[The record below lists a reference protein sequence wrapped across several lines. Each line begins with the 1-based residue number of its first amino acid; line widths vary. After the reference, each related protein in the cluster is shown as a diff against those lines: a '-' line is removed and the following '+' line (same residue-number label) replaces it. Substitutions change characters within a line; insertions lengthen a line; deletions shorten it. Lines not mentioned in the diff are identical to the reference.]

1 MANRLLRI
9 GGVEPF
15 STVDFPGRLAAVVFC
30 QGCPLACG
38 YCHNPDLIPATAE
51 RVLDFEAVLSAIAA
65 RRGFIDGVVFS
76 GGEPLAQAAL
86 ADAVDRVRAM
96 GLAVALHTA
105 GTAPGLLEKL
115 LPRLDWVGFDVKA
128 PFADY
133 AGVTGVAPAG
143 AKALRSLEI
152 LAASGVPYEV
162 RTTVWPERLDAAAL
176 RSIAFALDQIGVS
189 RFVLQEC
196 RTPDRVA
203 WPGKTALDDT
213 ALMAELGAQFQDF
226 EVRRAQH

>member
-1 MANRLLRI
+1 MANRALRV

-15 STVDFPGRLAAVVFC
+15 STVDFPGHLAAVVFC

-51 RVLDFEAVLSAIAA
+51 RMLDFEEVLDAIAA
-65 RRGFIDGVVFS
+65 RQGFIDGVVFS
-76 GGEPLAQAAL
+76 GGEPLGQAAL
-86 ADAVDRVRAM
+86 AQAVDRVRAM

-105 GTAPGLLEKL
+105 GTAPALLGRV
-115 LPRLDWVGFDVKA
+115 LPHLDWVGFDVKA

-133 AGVTGVAPAG
+133 YGVTGVGPAG
-143 AKALRSLEI
+143 EKAQKSLQL

-162 RTTVWPERLDAAAL
+162 RTTVWPGRIDAAAL
-176 RSIAFALDQIGVS
+176 RSIAFALTQIGVPH
-189 RFVLQEC
+189 FVLQEC
-196 RTPDRVA
+196 RTPDRKP
-203 WPGKTALDDT
+203 WPGNSALDDT
-213 ALMAELGAQFQDF
+213 SLLAELDAQFQDF

>member
-1 MANRLLRI
+1 MADRPLRI

-15 STVDFPGRLAAVVFC
+15 STVDFPGHLATVVFC

-38 YCHNPDLIPATAE
+38 YCHNPDLIPATAT
-51 RVLDFEAVLSAIAA
+51 RMLDFDTVAAAVEA

-86 ADAVDRVRAM
+86 SGAVDRVREM
-96 GLAVALHTA
+96 GLSVALHTA
-105 GTAPGLLEKL
+105 GTAPALLESL

-128 PFADY
+128 PFEAY
-133 AGVTGVAPAG
+133 GPVTGVAPAG
-143 AKALRSLEI
+143 AKARRALEM

-162 RTTVWPERLDAAAL
+162 RTTAWPDRIDAAAL
-176 RSIAFALDQIGVS
+176 RSIAFALKQVGAP

-196 RTPDRVA
+196 RAPDRKA
-203 WPGKTALDDT
+203 WPGQSALDDT
-213 ALMAELGAQFQDF
+213 ALLAELDAQFDTF

>member
-1 MANRLLRI
+1 MAGRPLRV

-15 STVDFPGRLAAVVFC
+15 STVDFPGHLAAVVFC

-51 RVLDFEAVLSAIAA
+51 RMLDFDEVAAAIAA
-65 RRGFIDGVVFS
+65 RQGFIDGVVFS

-86 ADAVDRVRAM
+86 SDAVDRVRAM

-105 GTAPGLLEKL
+105 GTSPALLESL

-128 PFADY
+128 PFAHY
-133 AGVTGVAPAG
+133 EGVTGVAPAG
-143 AKALRSLEI
+143 AKARRALEI
-152 LAASGVPYEV
+152 LATSGIFYEV
-162 RTTVWPERLDAAAL
+162 RTTVWPDRIDAAAL
-176 RSIAFALDQIGVS
+176 RSIAFALTQIGVPH
-189 RFVLQEC
+189 FVLQEC
-196 RTPDRVA
+196 RAPDRKA
-203 WPGKTALDDT
+203 WAGKSALDDT
-213 ALMAELGAQFQDF
+213 VLLAELDAQFQHF